1 MSLNIQFQT
10 LLTMV
15 GMGFLFG
22 VFFDTYI
29 RFFNKYR
36 QNRLIIS
43 MYDLIFWIVQALL
56 LFFVLYK
63 VNFGE
68 IHFYLLLALL
78 CGYSCYQ
85 ACFKKIYQKI
95 LEMVIWNV
103 RLCVRFVIKIIKL
116 MIIRPLH
123 LLLIFIFTCSIFV
136 VKAFLG
142 LVNRIGIMLIWMIQI
157 LLFPL
162 FVIVKYIWS
171 LLPIPVRKYGIERIN
186 KLNDFIQ
193 KISHTVGK
201 YIDLLHSMLRLK
213 K

>member
-22 VFFDTYI
+22 IFFDTYT

-36 QNRLIIS
+36 QNRLIIFV
-43 MYDLIFWIVQALL
+43 YDLLFWMVQALF

-63 VNFGE
+63 VNYGE
-68 IHFYLLLALL
+68 IHVYLFLALL

-103 RLCVRFVIKIIKL
+103 RLCIRFVIKIIKV

-123 LLLIFIFTCSIFV
+123 LLIIFIFTCSIFV

-162 FVIVKYIWS
+162 FAMVKYIWS
-171 LLPIPVRKYGIERIN
+171 LLPNSVHQYGMKRIDQ
-186 KLNDFIQ
+186 LNDFI
-193 KISHTVGK
+193 KGINHTVGK
-201 YIDLLHSMLRLK
+201 YINLLQSVLRLK